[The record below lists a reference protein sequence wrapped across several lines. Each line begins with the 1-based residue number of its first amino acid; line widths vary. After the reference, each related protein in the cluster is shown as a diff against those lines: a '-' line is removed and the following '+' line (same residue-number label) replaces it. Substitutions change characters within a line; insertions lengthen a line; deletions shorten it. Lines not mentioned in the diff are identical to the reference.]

1 MANSPRVRTQFDVA
15 APAVSLALADRVADP
30 TSRASSAE
38 AADRWQKFFE
48 SGKAKPE
55 TVRNLVAELS
65 EAKKSDEVV
74 VLLEQALIAG
84 QSQPWMY
91 EVLALSMEIAGRPRS
106 EIERVLQSTR
116 DLVPADADS
125 LLFLAAY
132 LARFERFAQALRCC
146 RQAAELEP
154 NRAEPYAE
162 ALRFARRAK
171 DLEAQAWAAVGILA
185 FAWGPRQGPLR
196 DDAAGTVS
204 DVRQAWRAQGR
215 WKEIAAFEAAV
226 AQAERVDLRLRV
238 EWSGAGD
245 LDLTVIEPQGTT
257 CSRRQPYSP
266 GGGIFAHDGAGPA
279 AADCFDEY
287 VCPIAWSGEYRVRV
301 TRSWGNIV
309 GKRATLVVTRN
320 GQREV
325 FPIQISSDE
334 CETRVLLKNGR
345 RQEAASPQPVSRRDA
360 SKRPVRQTV
369 LQQLAPSGQTQP
381 FNTGAVPVGGGVGY
395 QPVVQFFNEGI
406 SMTALATVSGDRRY
420 VRITTT
426 PIFSDITDVFTFS
439 FQR

>member
-1 MANSPRVRTQFDVA
+1 M
-15 APAVSLALADRVADP
+15 APAVFLALAESDAKP
-30 TSRASSAE
+30 TSAVSSVESAE
-38 AADRWQKFFE
+38 RWQKFFE

-65 EAKKSDEVV
+65 DAKKSDEVV

-91 EVLALSMEIAGRPRS
+91 EVLALSMEIAGHPRS
-106 EIERVLQSTR
+106 QIERVLQSTR
-116 DLVPADADS
+116 DLVPADVES

-132 LARFERFAQALRCC
+132 LARFERFPQAIRCC

-171 DLEAQAWAAVGILA
+171 DVDAQAWAAVGILA
-185 FAWGPRQGPLR
+185 FAWGPRQKALR
-196 DDAAGTVS
+196 DEAAGAVS
-204 DVRQAWRAQGR
+204 DIRQAWRAQSR
-215 WKEIAAFEAAV
+215 WKDLAAFETAA

-245 LDLTVIEPQGTT
+245 LDLLVIEPQGTT
-257 CSRRQPYSP
+257 CSREQPYSP

-279 AADCFDEY
+279 ADNCHDEY

-301 TRSWGNIV
+301 AHSWGNIV
-309 GKRATLVVTRN
+309 GKRATLVITRH
-320 GQREV
+320 GQRED
-325 FPIQISSDE
+325 FPIHISSE
-334 CETRVLLKNGR
+334 ETETRVLLKNGR
-345 RQEAASPQPVSRRDA
+345 RREAARPQPVSQRETRR
-360 SKRPVRQTV
+360 RPQPQTV

-381 FNTGAVPVGGGVGY
+381 FNTGGGGGGGGVGF

-420 VRITTT
+420 VRITTV